1 MEKKGFKWQMCVGA
15 VFMIIIII
23 SLFLPSMSISGEKYL
38 KTAVQINKYAK
49 DEDSKTAK
57 KAQVDKKVIDKYKE
71 NTSKWD
77 DKVKEFDDKIDKKD
91 KGSSISQIMLVKW
104 LFTADDEIDD
114 IEGITKKAGEKKSGS
129 KSAQNTGI
137 LSAQKA
143 SAKVKKS
150 SKKSTKKSTKKTT
163 TKKKSSKSKNKAKKS
178 TAKKSNST
186 KKSAKKLSDSDVK
199 NVFKI
204 MAILLLIPVLLAVAS
219 LIVIAV
225 TGKTNQIMM
234 IATGAVTVV
243 ARLIY
248 SFMIPGMIWDK
259 IDDYVK
265 GTQSPH

>member
-114 IEGITKKAGEKKSGS
+114 IEGITKKAGEKIVFASFFCMPFCAGNSFLCPPDPKKFYNNYPYS
-129 KSAQNTGI
+129 KEFS
-137 LSAQKA
+137 
-143 SAKVKKS
+143 
-150 SKKSTKKSTKKTT
+150 
-163 TKKKSSKSKNKAKKS
+163 
-178 TAKKSNST
+178 
-186 KKSAKKLSDSDVK
+186 
-199 NVFKI
+199 
-204 MAILLLIPVLLAVAS
+204 PS
-219 LIVIAV
+219 L
-225 TGKTNQIMM
+225 
-234 IATGAVTVV
+234 
-243 ARLIY
+243 
-248 SFMIPGMIWDK
+248 
-259 IDDYVK
+259 
-265 GTQSPH
+265 

>member
-150 SKKSTKKSTKKTT
+150 SKKSTKKLTKKTT

-178 TAKKSNST
+178 TAKKSTST
-186 KKSAKKLSDSDVK
+186 KAE
-199 NVFKI
+199 
-204 MAILLLIPVLLAVAS
+204 
-219 LIVIAV
+219 
-225 TGKTNQIMM
+225 
-234 IATGAVTVV
+234 
-243 ARLIY
+243 
-248 SFMIPGMIWDK
+248 
-259 IDDYVK
+259 
-265 GTQSPH
+265 